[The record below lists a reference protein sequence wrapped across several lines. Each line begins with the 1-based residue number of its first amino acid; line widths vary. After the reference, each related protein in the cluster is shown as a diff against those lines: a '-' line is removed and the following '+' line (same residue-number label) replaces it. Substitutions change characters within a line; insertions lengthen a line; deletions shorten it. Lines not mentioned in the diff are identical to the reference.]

1 MAARESER
9 GTVTAELAVGLPVV
23 LVVLVA
29 VLTLTAAS
37 TAQMRALDAAR
48 AGARAVAVGEG
59 PGAVRGALERVG
71 GPGAGVRLPPGGGR
85 VGGTAQ
91 MRALDAARAGAR
103 AVAVGEGPGAVRAAV
118 ERVGGPGAELTLAH
132 EGEWV
137 QVTVTRP
144 VAQGGW
150 AGPLRATGSA
160 TAWVEP

>member
-1 MAARESER
+1 MAPRESER

-59 PGAVRGALERVG
+59 PGAVR
-71 GPGAGVRLPPGGGR
+71 
-85 VGGTAQ
+85 
-91 MRALDAARAGAR
+91 
-103 AVAVGEGPGAVRAAV
+103 AAV
-118 ERVGGPGAELTLAH
+118 ERVGGPGSELTLAS

-137 QVTVTRP
+137 RVTVTRP
-144 VAQGGW
+144 VARGGW
-150 AGPLRATGSA
+150 AGPLRATGTA